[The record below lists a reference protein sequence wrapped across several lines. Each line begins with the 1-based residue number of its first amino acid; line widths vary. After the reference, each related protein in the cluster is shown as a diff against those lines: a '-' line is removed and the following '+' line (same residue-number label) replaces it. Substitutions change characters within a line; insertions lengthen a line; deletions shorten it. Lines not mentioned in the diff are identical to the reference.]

1 MSALLLACWASL
13 FILAI
18 FLLCPQTFPECMQ
31 LQGKSTCMA
40 AAKAA
45 WLCALVLGLQRKQSN
60 HCTDN

>member
-1 MSALLLACWASL
+1 
-13 FILAI
+13 
-18 FLLCPQTFPECMQ
+18 MQ